1 MKKKREFLIIGII
14 ILLLIVILVVMK
26 LANNRNIKDISIEEI
41 IKSNKTEI
49 VYVENSDK
57 KKCEKCKEIKKYL
70 DKNNIKYVLYDVNK
84 HKKPEYE
91 KMLQSLS
98 INSSDFN
105 YPAII
110 YIKDGSLYSDIINI
124 NNTKVIDTFLKDNYI
139 LDK

>member
-70 DKNNIKYVLYDVNK
+70 DKNNIEYVLYDVNK